1 MFLWN
6 LTKLLQAFQ
15 APLCGFSGRRA
26 VHTLRDAYVSKA
38 PGRGHF
44 AACGPRIFSLR
55 MSNLDPN
62 NDQPDQK
69 DEESEKKGLIENI
82 RGAFEETEKGQ
93 GSPAEQAM
101 SYLVDLFTV
110 TAGAGIAMCL
120 VFNIVFS
127 IVPCIDL

>member
-1 MFLWN
+1 M
-6 LTKLLQAFQ
+6 LQAFQ
-15 APLCGFSGRRA
+15 APLRGFLDNRA
-26 VHTLRDAYVSKA
+26 VHTLRDAYFLK
-38 PGRGHF
+38 PPQTGHC
-44 AACGPRIFSLR
+44 AAFSPRIFSQR

-62 NDQPDQK
+62 TKQPDQK
-69 DEESEKKGLIENI
+69 NDGSENKGLMKRIA
-82 RGAFEETEKGQ
+82 GAFEETEKGQ